1 MEPSSTIL
9 SVGTTLNCRTII
21 IVAIIHSCVHHHV
34 QAAPT
39 MLHPSTKGLR
49 LAGGRG
55 YRTIKL
61 TSGSVPRSFRAG
73 LLPPPAPALL
83 RPDACRPHA
92 RTPPRAV
99 RTAGGKVTST
109 KDDQRQPLATA
120 SSQHDPCQGI
130 VGDRYA
136 KAAGT
141 YDVLLASSKTPGERE
156 PGRSITLVSADD
168 VEKALDAAGVQ
179 PLESIGDLRRNI
191 VLRGISA
198 KELLDAIGIL
208 PARPRL
214 PAAAPRMDG
223 Y

>member
-1 MEPSSTIL
+1 MFRGRSEPDFYPPRRPPCCDPTP
-9 SVGTTLNCRTII
+9 
-21 IVAIIHSCVHHHV
+21 
-34 QAAPT
+34 AAPT
-39 MLHPSTKGLR
+39 REPRPVRFGPLEERSHQQKMTSASRSPRRRANTTPVVDGIFIAPSASAPMQR
-49 LAGGRG
+49 RHSVQVIAG
-55 YRTIKL
+55 
-61 TSGSVPRSFRAG
+61 
-73 LLPPPAPALL
+73 
-83 RPDACRPHA
+83 
-92 RTPPRAV
+92 
-99 RTAGGKVTST
+99 
-109 KDDQRQPLATA
+109 
-120 SSQHDPCQGI
+120 QGI